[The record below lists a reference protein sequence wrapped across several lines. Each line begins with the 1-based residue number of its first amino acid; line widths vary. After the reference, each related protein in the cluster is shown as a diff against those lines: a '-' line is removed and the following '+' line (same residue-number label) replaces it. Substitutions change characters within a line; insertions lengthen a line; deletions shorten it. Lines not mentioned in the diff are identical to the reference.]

1 MAETPASQDPQRE
14 SSSDRSPGGLR
25 GATPGAT
32 QQLPFWGAAAGW
44 DQPEYYETFQ
54 AGHRRNGH
62 TYPPSLTQN
71 SVFFNDGRDAL
82 LIRGPGGL
90 LTNRFDPVAGQ
101 WIAVPGAPLLSDAAG
116 WNQPKYYTTILSADI
131 DGDQQAELL
140 ARDAN
145 GIAVWK
151 YDNTAKQ
158 WNQLPAGPAL
168 SNVAGWGVPQYY
180 GTLQCADVAGVNRA
194 ELIGRGGDALYVW
207 DYDPNAQTW
216 SQIAALPDLS
226 DANGWDQPQYYSTIL
241 TVAGMGDYGAT
252 VIFGRGPNG
261 IRGWQY
267 STDSGNFVALPDG
280 PAWSDAAGWDQP
292 KYYTTIQIGWLGGQ
306 GNPALLGRGPNGLE
320 AWEYSNNS
328 WFQLPANQILLDADG
343 WDQPEYY
350 ATIQFADL
358 DDDGATELIARGPQ
372 GLHAWKYSMPN
383 GGTGGWN
390 PLPDGPAWSDVSGW
404 NQVQYYSTIQA
415 CYPLEPGDP
424 GYSGAEGGRG
434 QAVVLASGSR
444 FAETWT
450 YNPTTQ
456 TWGQTSNRGF
466 PAFTTA
472 QQVAYDYL
480 TSYWNVLG
488 TKGGGVRYRYND
500 ETDVLS
506 QWLFDL
512 KGNLVP
518 PPSNVSADD
527 WNAVRTQLLNELT
540 WVVNVQNWYG
550 DLVYNQILGQFLGE
564 QLTLN
569 TVGQYLSYSQTD
581 NTQLTLSILEIV
593 AGALAAALGFPG
605 LELGALAS
613 IVGVISYAF
622 SAAEDALP
630 GQGGSYQTQYDQLE
644 SQLLSSFTEAQT
656 GLGRNLFGITGGL
669 TGNGY
674 VAGDYGLLS
683 AIGQMIETTVWN
695 WPDDSTEL
703 LAEMQRGYAT
713 EVWKVL
719 FNAYQ
724 TFGNPWYSV
733 IDLSEGV
740 PNDYG
745 SKYATWTGPY
755 KTPGGTFVLPHWLGQ
770 QTNSLH
776 PAAAPAPALTH
787 QFNPPVP
794 GQVFPLG
801 VPAAEFFQ
809 GENGWPTL
817 TVWFVPISIAPQ
829 VDSLTPPVDPP
840 PSLPSLDVDLHT
852 SVNLSR
858 NNDDTIEVGVAITN
872 RGLTGASNVEVTEA
886 RLDVHMPQSGLPT
899 KRIHLK
905 PGKKTIQTVTFPDL
919 PGDSRS
925 ILSVSGRYL
934 GGSFGGSFRI
944 TLP

>member
-1 MAETPASQDPQRE
+1 MDC
-14 SSSDRSPGGLR
+14 SP
-25 GATPGAT
+25 
-32 QQLPFWGAAAGW
+32 
-44 DQPEYYETFQ
+44 
-54 AGHRRNGH
+54 
-62 TYPPSLTQN
+62 
-71 SVFFNDGRDAL
+71 
-82 LIRGPGGL
+82 
-90 LTNRFDPVAGQ
+90 
-101 WIAVPGAPLLSDAAG
+101 PGAPLLSDAAR

-151 YDNTAKQ
+151 YDNTAQQ

-168 SNVAGWGVPQYY
+168 SDVAGWGVPQYY
-180 GTLQCADVAGVNRA
+180 GTLQCEDVAGVNRA

-358 DDDGATELIARGPQ
+358 DDDGATELITREATGTPRMEIQHAQRRYGRLESAARRPSLVGRQRMEPGPVLLHHP
-372 GLHAWKYSMPN
+372 GLLSP
-383 GGTGGWN
+383 GTGRSR
-390 PLPDGPAWSDVSGW
+390 LP
-404 NQVQYYSTIQA
+404 N
-415 CYPLEPGDP
+415 
-424 GYSGAEGGRG
+424 GAEGGRG

-500 ETDVLS
+500 ETGVLS

-695 WPDDSTEL
+695 WPDDSTKL

-733 IDLSEGV
+733 IDLSGGA

-745 SKYATWTGPY
+745 SKYATWTGPLR
-755 KTPGGTFVLPHWLGQ
+755 PPRGLPL
-770 QTNSLH
+770 S
-776 PAAAPAPALTH
+776 
-787 QFNPPVP
+787 
-794 GQVFPLG
+794 
-801 VPAAEFFQ
+801 
-809 GENGWPTL
+809 
-817 TVWFVPISIAPQ
+817 
-829 VDSLTPPVDPP
+829 
-840 PSLPSLDVDLHT
+840 PSL
-852 SVNLSR
+852 
-858 NNDDTIEVGVAITN
+858 VGPADKQH
-872 RGLTGASNVEVTEA
+872 S
-886 RLDVHMPQSGLPT
+886 S
-899 KRIHLK
+899 
-905 PGKKTIQTVTFPDL
+905 
-919 PGDSRS
+919 
-925 ILSVSGRYL
+925 
-934 GGSFGGSFRI
+934 
-944 TLP
+944 